1 MSYKVDKLIS
11 IKGKFNMKKIS
22 EQYKL
27 MKEGKTYQFDDFLYE
42 KQKECAKTLTKI
54 NALPFGNKKREK
66 MLKNIFSNLG
76 KNCVIKEGF
85 RCNFGFNII
94 IGNNCYFNYNITIL
108 DSFEVKIGNNV
119 FIAPNVLISA
129 VTHSLEAKER
139 CNLEGGET
147 IIEDDVW
154 IGAGAII
161 FPKIRIG
168 KGAVIGAGAVVTKDV
183 PPKTVVAG
191 VPAKVIKTLQ

>member
-1 MSYKVDKLIS
+1 
-11 IKGKFNMKKIS
+11 MKKIS

-27 MKEGKTYQFDDFLYE
+27 MKEGKTYQFDDFLYK
-42 KQKECAKTLTKI
+42 KQKECAKTLAKV

-85 RCNFGFNII
+85 RCNFGFNIT

-108 DSFEVKIGNNV
+108 DSFEVRIGNNV

-129 VTHSLEAKER
+129 VTHPLEAKER